1 MLYSGNR
8 KLGIVAVGTPDM
20 NPLYS
25 GSAAIE
31 SGINAFTAA
40 SLTFNSLI
48 SIASGFQQVQTEW
61 PKPCEY
67 FNGTLLASEFPL
79 NLDGVNE
86 LGISIPYIIRS
97 GSEGYNIIQT
107 ILNTPTGSSQIIQNG
122 FIDNK
127 NYEFQVKDKLISG
140 NITYVAGDV
149 ILLNPDLPSFSELRP
164 QMAGGF
170 LLEISEQN
178 QELIFLSNNSK
189 EIYQINSQMINQS
202 VTYRTENVIHICG
215 ENI

>member
-25 GSAAIE
+25 GSAVID
-31 SGINAFTAA
+31 SGINIFTSTA
-40 SLTFNSLI
+40 LTSDYLFSI
-48 SIASGFQQVQTEW
+48 SSSFPQIELDW

-67 FNGTLLASEFPL
+67 FNGTILASDFPL

-86 LGISIPYIIRS
+86 LGISIPYIVGS

-107 ILNTPTGSSQIIQNG
+107 ILNTSTGSSQIIQNG

-140 NITYVAGDV
+140 DITYVAGDV
-149 ILLNPDLPSFSELRP
+149 ILLNPDLPSFLELSP
-164 QMAGGF
+164 QIAGGF
-170 LLEISEQN
+170 LLEISGQN
-178 QELIFLSNNSK
+178 QELIFLSNNNK
-189 EIYQINSQMINQS
+189 EIYQINSQMIDQS

-215 ENI
+215 GDI